1 MKRIAGLLIVL
12 YAPFAAAVFKC
23 VDEKGNALFGDVPPA
38 GCGNVPIYEVSP
50 SGTILRKI
58 EPTPTPQQAK
68 ERQEEQARRKKA
80 ELAAAEQKRQDM
92 ALLNSYTSAVEFD
105 VARDRNIEPVQ
116 GRIAG
121 AQERLKELD
130 NNEKQLQE
138 TGEHYRTSKEGSGE
152 VPAWVTAN
160 IERIAKERKSLQ
172 AAIAQYTR
180 EIEGLRA
187 KYEGDKKR
195 WIALKAGAGRIP
207 DGTGDP
213 APEPVKAPAKKAGY

>member
-23 VDEKGNALFGDVPPA
+23 VDEKGNTLFGDVPPA
-38 GCGNVPIYEVSP
+38 ACGNVPIYEVSQ
-50 SGTILRKI
+50 SGAILRKI

-80 ELAAAEQKRQDM
+80 ELAAAEQKRQDL
-92 ALLNSYTSAVEFD
+92 ALLNSYTSADEFD

-116 GRIAG
+116 GRIAS

-130 NNEKQLQE
+130 ENEKQLRE
-138 TGEHYRTSKEGSGE
+138 TGEQYRTSKQGSGE

-160 IERIAKERKSLQ
+160 IERIAKDRKSLQ
-172 AAIAQYTR
+172 AALVQYR
-180 EIEGLRA
+180 KEIEALRA

-195 WIALKAGAGRIP
+195 WIALKGGAGRIP
-207 DGTGDP
+207 DGAGDA